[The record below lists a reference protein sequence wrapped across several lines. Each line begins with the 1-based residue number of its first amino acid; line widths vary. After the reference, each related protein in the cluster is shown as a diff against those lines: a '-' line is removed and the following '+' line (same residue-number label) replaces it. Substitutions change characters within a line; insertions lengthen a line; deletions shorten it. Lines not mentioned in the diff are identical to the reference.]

1 MKADIECRL
10 ICTLKDSALDLP
22 KELNNITIYNFEN
35 KEFEIVKAERKSW
48 ELAEVLD
55 LMFEK
60 AKNYFAKLK
69 RLVNENKI
77 QIYVDVCIYHYEK
90 YPALVIEG
98 KAMENIRDLKADIG
112 IDMY

>member
-10 ICTLKDSALDLP
+10 ICTVKDSALDLP
-22 KELNNITIYNFEN
+22 EELNNKEIYNFED
-35 KEFEIVKAERKSW
+35 KEYEIVKAEIKSW
-48 ELAEVLD
+48 ELAEALD
-55 LMFEK
+55 LMFDK
-60 AKNYFAKLK
+60 AKIYFDKLK
-69 RLVNENKI
+69 RLANENKI

-98 KAMENIRDLKADIG
+98 NAMENIRELKADIG